1 MEFQQWK
8 VQPLNQINIDKVKVY
23 NANIGTEKNNNNVK
37 KRKAN
42 RRGGKGQ
49 CQAVQLV

>member
-1 MEFQQWK
+1 MEHRQWK
-8 VQPLNQINIDKVKVY
+8 VQPLSQINKVNVY
-23 NANIGTEKNNNNVK
+23 NVNSVVENTNNNVK